1 VRAGRREWLGLAV
14 LALPTLLVSFDVFVL
29 LLALPRVSADLGASS
44 TEQLWIMDIYGFM
57 IAGFMVTLGTLGDR
71 IGRRRLLLFGA
82 AGFGIASV
90 LSAYSTS
97 PVMLIIARALL
108 GIAGAT
114 LAPSTLALIA
124 TMFADAKQRSVA
136 FGIWGGTFTVGA
148 IIGPVIGGAMLEHF
162 WWGSV
167 FLLGVPAM
175 LLLLIAGPLL
185 LPEFRNPAAGRLD
198 PASVALSLGSILP
211 IIFGLKQLARDGL
224 QWYPLAALLIGLALG
239 ALFLRRQRRLAEP
252 ILNLALFS
260 NRVVLSV
267 LLGMLSYTI
276 VGGTIMLMMSQHFQS
291 VDGMSSLKAAFGLL
305 PGMAAATA
313 SFLITPHAAA
323 RIRPGY
329 LIGAGLAGTA
339 AVMAAFTQLGDHAGP
354 ATLIIGFAV
363 FSFCGAPVVA
373 LGTGLVMGAAPPDQA
388 GAAASMAQI
397 SNEFGSA
404 LGIATLGT
412 LAVAIYRTKIADH
425 LPPGLTPTAAH
436 TAHDSILGAA
446 TTATTLPPPQ
456 AHALMHPAQ
465 TAFTTGLHAATALA
479 ALLLLSTAT
488 LIATQL
494 KHIPPI
500 GQPTTTPQPEQ
511 AQPEEALLD

>member
-1 VRAGRREWLGLAV
+1 LAV

-29 LLALPRVSADLGASS
+29 LLALPHLSADLGASS

-82 AGFGIASV
+82 GGFGVASV
-90 LSAYSTS
+90 LSAYSSS
-97 PVMLIIARALL
+97 PLMLIIARALL

-148 IIGPVIGGAMLEHF
+148 IIGPVIGGVMLEHF

-175 LLLLIAGPLL
+175 VLLLIAGPLV
-185 LPEFRNPAAGRLD
+185 LPEFRNPMAGRLD
-198 PASVALSLGSILP
+198 PPSVLLSLGAILP
-211 IIFGLKQLARDGL
+211 FIFGLKQLAREGW
-224 QWYPLAALLIGLALG
+224 QWYAVLSLLIGAVLG
-239 ALFLRRQRRLAEP
+239 VLFVRRQRRLADP
-252 ILNLALFS
+252 ILDLRLFS
-260 NRVVLSV
+260 NRVFISV
-267 LLGMLSYTI
+267 LLGMLSYTV
-276 VGGTIMLMMSQHFQS
+276 VGGTVMLMMSQHFQS

-313 SFLITPHAAA
+313 SFMLTPHAAA

-329 LIGAGLAGTA
+329 LIGGGLGGTA
-339 AVMAAFTQLGDHAGP
+339 VVMAVFTQIGSQAGP
-354 ATLIIGFAV
+354 ATLIIGFAF

-373 LGTGLVMGAAPPDQA
+373 LGTGLVMGAAPPQQA

-412 LAVAIYRTKIADH
+412 LAVAIYRSKLANH
-425 LPPGLTPTAAH
+425 LPAGLTPGDTH
-436 TAHDSILGAA
+436 TAHDSIVGAA
-446 TTATTLPPPQ
+446 STAATLPPP
-456 AHALMHPAQ
+456 L
-465 TAFTTGLHAATALA
+465 ATALLHPARAAFTSGLHLATAIA
-479 ALLLLSTAT
+479 ALLLASTAT

-500 GQPTTTPQPEQ
+500 GHTPTTQPEPQ
-511 AQPEEALLD
+511 QVMD